1 METVIMESE
10 ETSIMK
16 SLHIEEK
23 LKYLT
28 TAHGTRYLFGIL
40 VLITIMVAVFRIQ
53 EKTSYGI
60 AFNED
65 QIVISGPAGT
75 DVIAADY
82 QSIRSVTLLKS
93 YEAGDM
99 ISGISQKGLYYGR
112 YENNVYGEYFLCVI
126 PSIQSSIEI
135 RTDSEVIVFN
145 YESEKVTAALSQ
157 ALSDL
162 VLEKQR

>member
-1 METVIMESE
+1 
-10 ETSIMK
+10 
-16 SLHIEEK
+16 
-23 LKYLT
+23 
-28 TAHGTRYLFGIL
+28 
-40 VLITIMVAVFRIQ
+40 
-53 EKTSYGI
+53 
-60 AFNED
+60 
-65 QIVISGPAGT
+65 
-75 DVIAADY
+75 
-82 QSIRSVTLLKS
+82 
-93 YEAGDM
+93 M

-162 VLEKQR
+162 VLEKQH